1 MILYFTYKLDFRIIW
16 VISLKGYY
24 TIITNTI
31 SSTSMTFRQ
40 MINIFGNGYYYKY
53 NDYKYNHVNFLLTY
67 AFSIIS
73 IFKLHSIQTLS
84 LVLVFIFGLS
94 VTLSDMYY
102 SEESSIISSVYA
114 RPQASPDGPTL
125 NDPNLIPEVVY
136 QGLKSPTAMAFLGPD
151 DILVLGKKDGSVQRI
166 VNGQILPEPLLQVDV
181 NSKDER
187 GLLGIA
193 ISSGS
198 NSSNLSSSNSTS
210 ISISPKNVFLFF
222 TESGESKEEL
232 PAGHP
237 EDGESKE
244 ELPAGHRVYK
254 YELAD
259 NNTKLINPTLLLDL
273 PAWPGDSHVGGVI
286 DIGPDNNLY
295 LTKGDQRHSGNRM
308 EDSPDS
314 QTKAQN
320 YIDGQKPDGR
330 AGILRITQDGEVV
343 GGKGILGD
351 EHPLNKYYAY
361 GIKNS
366 FGFDFDPVTG
376 NLWVTENGPR
386 FGDEINLV
394 EPGFNSGWAFIQ
406 GFWTL
411 DDEYEK
417 VEKLI
422 IPSLSNETNDESE
435 NVDYGLVDFDGKG
448 KYSHPEFVWDVA
460 PTAITF
466 LDSDTLGQQYEND
479 MFVGDAKKGNL
490 YHFELDEPRTG
501 LLLDGTLADK
511 IGSKDELQQVVF
523 GSGFGVITDIKVGPA
538 DGYLYILTFDRKMG
552 TIYKIGPAANN

>member
-1 MILYFTYKLDFRIIW
+1 
-16 VISLKGYY
+16 
-24 TIITNTI
+24 
-31 SSTSMTFRQ
+31 MTFRQ
-40 MINIFGNGYYYKY
+40 LFSIFDNRYYNKY
-53 NDYKYNHVNFLLTY
+53 NDYKYNLVNFLLTGV
-67 AFSIIS
+67 FSIPS
-73 IFKLHSIQTLS
+73 IFKLRSIRSIS
-84 LVLVFIFGLS
+84 LVLVVIFGLS
-94 VTLSDMYY
+94 LILPDMYY
-102 SEESSIISSVYA
+102 NEEYSIISSADA
-114 RPQASPDGPTL
+114 RPQASPDGPIL
-125 NDPNLIPEVVY
+125 NDPNMIAEVVY
-136 QGLKSPTAMAFLGPD
+136 QGLKSPTNMAFLGPD

-166 VNGQILPEPLLQVDV
+166 VNGQLLPEPLLQVDV

-198 NSSNLSSSNSTS
+198 NSSNLPSSNSNA
-210 ISISPKNVFLFF
+210 ISTSPKYVFLFF
-222 TESGESKEEL
+222 TEDGESKEEL

-376 NLWVTENGPR
+376 KLWATENGPR

-417 VEKLI
+417 VEKVI
-422 IPSLSNETNDESE
+422 VPSEGNESNDEGE
-435 NVDYGLVDFDGKG
+435 NIDYDLVDFDGKG
-448 KYSHPEFVWDVA
+448 KYSQPEFVWDVA

-466 LDSDTLGQQYEND
+466 LDSDALGQQYEND
-479 MFVGDAKKGNL
+479 MFVGDAKNGNL
-490 YHFELDEPRTG
+490 YHFELDEQRTS
-501 LLLDGTLADK
+501 LLLEGSLADK
-511 IGSKDELQQVVF
+511 IGSKDELQQIVF
-523 GSGFGVITDIKVGPA
+523 GSGFGVITDIAVGPA
-538 DGYLYILTFDRKMG
+538 DGHLYILTFDKTMG
-552 TIYKIGPAANN
+552 TIYKIGPVANN